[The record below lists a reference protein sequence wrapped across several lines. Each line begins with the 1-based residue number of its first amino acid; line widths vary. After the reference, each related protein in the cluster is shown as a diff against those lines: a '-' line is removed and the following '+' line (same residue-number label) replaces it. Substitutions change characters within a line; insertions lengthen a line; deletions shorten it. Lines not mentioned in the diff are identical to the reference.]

1 MINCSLIIYCCCCSV
16 MKSCLTLC
24 DLMDCNMPGFPVLH
38 YPLEFAQIHI
48 HWSTILFNHCTGA
61 SASASVI
68 PMNIQGWFLQYWLLW
83 SCSPWDSQ
91 ASSPM
96 SQFESINSS
105 VLSIL
110 YGPTPTSEHNYWKTI
125 ALTTQIFVGKVMS
138 LLFNMLS
145 SVIIAFLPRSK
156 HF

>member
-1 MINCSLIIYCCCCSV
+1 
-16 MKSCLTLC
+16 
-24 DLMDCNMPGFPVLH
+24 
-38 YPLEFAQIHI
+38 
-48 HWSTILFNHCTGA
+48 
-61 SASASVI
+61 
-68 PMNIQGWFLQYWLLW
+68 
-83 SCSPWDSQ
+83 
-91 ASSPM
+91 M

-110 YGPTPTSEHNYWKTI
+110 YGLILTSEHDYWKTI

-145 SVIIAFLPRSK
+145 RVIIAFLSRSK